1 MLKSKASPGASS
13 GSPTQAADA
22 ILPVSNMPRAAATTQ
37 PTPIPTRGPQKRSS
51 AEPRSIMAAAT
62 TIVTSAVNDASS
74 GADRVASSRRSKTT
88 DARVRSERA
97 FCEELE

>member
-51 AEPRSIMAAAT
+51 AEPRSIMAAAHHHRHQCGQRRLLRRRPRG
-62 TIVTSAVNDASS
+62 IV
-74 GADRVASSRRSKTT
+74 
-88 DARVRSERA
+88 
-97 FCEELE
+97 EEVEDD